1 QGHTFGDRTE
11 PAERVTA
18 GRDLRVRVLDEGD
31 DVLLLVRGQL
41 AVRELGHVLGPGE
54 HGLVD
59 LLLAGRVE
67 RWRIL
72 TRGECAAPAG
82 EVVAGR
88 AVQPEELRAA
98 GDLLGAGVTGCAA
111 EALLGDLAV
120 GVADE
125 LGPAAVGIDVGGER
139 VDLMLVVARLLAR
152 RLGLV
157 VARRHPAGMHLEVRG
172 SLTGTDERRPAVLD
186 ALQVRAVAGDAGDVV
201 DRLALLDEG
210 GLVLLRRG
218 DLRVGDDGS
227 GDSSG
232 AEEAGGDDE
241 RAGRLPSTLGGGRPA
256 RGPLGLR
263 RRHFRGGWVR

>member
-1 QGHTFGDRTE
+1 
-11 PAERVTA
+11 
-18 GRDLRVRVLDEGD
+18 
-31 DVLLLVRGQL
+31 
-41 AVRELGHVLGPGE
+41 
-54 HGLVD
+54 
-59 LLLAGRVE
+59 
-67 RWRIL
+67 
-72 TRGECAAPAG
+72 
-82 EVVAGR
+82 
-88 AVQPEELRAA
+88 
-98 GDLLGAGVTGCAA
+98 
-111 EALLGDLAV
+111 
-120 GVADE
+120 
-125 LGPAAVGIDVGGER
+125 
-139 VDLMLVVARLLAR
+139 
-152 RLGLV
+152 
-157 VARRHPAGMHLEVRG
+157 HLEVRG

-263 RRHFRGGWVR
+263 RRHFRGGWVRGVRCEFPLEDGTCWRRRHAAR